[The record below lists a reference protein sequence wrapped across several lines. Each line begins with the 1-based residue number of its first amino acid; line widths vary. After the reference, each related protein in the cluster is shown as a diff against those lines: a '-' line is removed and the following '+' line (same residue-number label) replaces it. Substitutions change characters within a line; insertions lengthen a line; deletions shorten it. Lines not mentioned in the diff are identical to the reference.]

1 MQSCTGMERHTEQ
14 CGELCRAQPSTAA
27 MVGHGGLIHSHD
39 VGQKQPCSAQ
49 PCRAECCMEQ
59 QPH

>member
-1 MQSCTGMERHTEQ
+1 MERHTEQ

-27 MVGHGGLIHSHD
+27 MVGHRGLIHSHD